1 MQSLE
6 AELDGARELSVDD
19 LADAIESIG
28 FECTRCGACCTGHG
42 DEDHTA
48 TVFPDEA
55 RRLEDAAVDTDVTD
69 GAVTLG
75 KTDLVPPA
83 AEREWRDVARPMPY
97 GLADGDDGLE
107 GETFEW
113 ALQTDGCGDCVFY
126 AEDDDGTGACV
137 AHEDRPLICRTYPF
151 SVGFAGTSQPMG
163 ETVDSVALG
172 AQGSAGSV
180 GGADDTGDEG
190 AGEAGVVHAHECEGL
205 GRDIAREDAEDLA
218 RALKERAVR
227 ELEEA
232 IAVRDNYAPA
242 NPDAGEVVVHDS
254 EGAKRIDGTPLEADT
269 ETGSEGDRR

>member
-6 AELDGARELSVDD
+6 AELEAARELSVDD

-42 DEDHTA
+42 DDEHTA
-48 TVFPDEA
+48 TVFPDEV
-55 RRLEDAAVDTDVTD
+55 RRLEDAAVDADSP
-69 GAVTLG
+69 GAAATIG

-83 AEREWRDVARPMPY
+83 DDREWRDVARPMPY
-97 GLADGDDGLE
+97 GLSEGDDGLE

-151 SVGFAGTSQPMG
+151 SVALAGTSQPMG
-163 ETVDSVALG
+163 EAVD
-172 AQGSAGSV
+172 
-180 GGADDTGDEG
+180 E
-190 AGEAGVVHAHECEGL
+190 EGVVRAHECEGL
-205 GRDIAREDAEDLA
+205 GRDISREDAAALA
-218 RALKERAVR
+218 RTLKERAVR

-232 IAVRDNYAPA
+232 IAVRDEYEPA
-242 NPDAGEVVVHDS
+242 NPDPGEVVVHDS
-254 EGAKRIDGTPLEADT
+254 EGAKRIDGTPLET
-269 ETGSEGDRR
+269 EAGAGSETDRR